1 MSPKTA
7 AATVF
12 VVDDDPAARESI
24 RALALSAG
32 YNAVTFRSGEEF
44 LAAYD
49 PTVSGC
55 LVTDL
60 RLLGMSGIEIHDTL
74 LRRGIRLPVIVV
86 SGYADVPTAVRVMR
100 KGAITLFPK
109 PFNPEDLLAAVR
121 QAVSL
126 DRKRRAYE
134 DRVQEIRVKLRRL
147 TQDEQR
153 VLKLLVEGKS
163 NKQIALELDLGL
175 RTVERRRQQILQKL
189 EVTSVVELVRLLFIT
204 RLDPTGEPQAV
215 DVFENSSEP

>member
-1 MSPKTA
+1 MSSETA

-32 YNAVTFRSGEEF
+32 YNAVAFRSGEEF

-49 PTVSGC
+49 PSVPGC

-60 RLLGMSGIEIHDTL
+60 RLLGMSGIEIHETL
-74 LRRGIRLPVIVV
+74 LRRGIKLPVIVV

-100 KGAITLFPK
+100 KGAVTLFPK
-109 PFNPEDLLAAVR
+109 PFNPEELIAAVR
-121 QAVSL
+121 QAISL

-134 DRVQEIRVKLRRL
+134 DRVQNIRSKLQRL
-147 TQDEQR
+147 TEGAQR

-189 EVTSVVELVRLLFIT
+189 EVSSVVELVRLLFVT
-204 RLDPTGEPQAV
+204 RLDPVSEPQAA
-215 DVFENSSEP
+215 DVFGNSSEP